1 MAEMAMGYGS
11 EFQLLRCLGHHR
23 NALNALIKEKTGS
36 ESAIDWLDYP
46 IDLNRKSMDG
56 ELKGIECF
64 KEHFT
69 PSRYK
74 AIQKAWTSF
83 WPGRGNTMN
92 WDGIF
97 IQNGVWYFVEAKAN
111 AQEAYQECGAS
122 CIDSRNKIIAAFR
135 TTQNGFGIPENEEWI
150 NSTCYQLANRL
161 AFLYFCKLQGIE
173 ARLLYIG
180 FVNGYDRKSVN
191 TKEDWLKIWNDEYS
205 ALGIPAGIIDELVL
219 HIHPNCETTDLR

>member
-23 NALNALIKEKTGS
+23 NALNSLIMEETGS
-36 ESAIDWLDYP
+36 ESTIDWLDYP

-64 KEHFT
+64 NEYFS
-69 PSRYK
+69 PNRYK
-74 AIQKAWTSF
+74 AIHKAWTAF
-83 WPGRGNTMN
+83 WPGRGNAMN

-111 AQEAYQECGAS
+111 VQEAYQKCEAS
-122 CIDSRNKIIAAFR
+122 SPDSRNKILAAFR
-135 TTQNGFGIPENEEWI
+135 ATQNSFNLPEDENWI
-150 NSTCYQLANRL
+150 DSTCYQLANRL
-161 AFLYFCKLQGIE
+161 AFLHFCKSQGID

-180 FVNGYDRKSVN
+180 FVNGCGAKSV
-191 TKEDWLKIWNDEYS
+191 TSKEDWIKIWNDELS
-205 ALGIPAGIIDELVL
+205 ILGIPPGKLGALVFY
-219 HIHPNCETTDLR
+219 IHPNCKTAELK